1 MLNVETKKG
10 NNRFTVKEKIFLT
23 LGLLF
28 LYRIGNNI
36 PLGNI
41 DQEALQNEFLKLQSN
56 NSIVQALSM
65 YTSGGTSGITAFS
78 LGIIPYINAS
88 IILDLLT
95 ALIPSLEKLQSEEGE
110 SGRKTLL
117 FYKKIVTIILS
128 IVQSIFILSYLKPYI
143 YNNEIFELFLIVL
156 QTVTGS
162 LIITWLTLII
172 DKKGIGN
179 GTSII
184 VLANIVGSL
193 FPKLSNL
200 VANISPGYIFD
211 IGLLLLIILLIYFSQ
226 TFRGILP
233 VVSARQLTY
242 LETMDLQDLEQ
253 YLLVT
258 QNGLLIKLNQ
268 AGIFPIIIASN
279 LLPFLSYFTS
289 NFIDPN
295 KGIGKMIYYFLI
307 IIFNYFY
314 TTIFWD
320 PEKIS
325 EKLRKS
331 SVSILN
337 VRPGIE
343 TVEYLQQKVQ
353 EYSIG
358 GGIIL
363 CFIVLFYDIAKQL
376 TGSILL
382 NQFNISSLI
391 IAIGVSIEIQ
401 KNIRGLSAANI
412 NT

>member
-1 MLNVETKKG
+1 MLNVNTKKE
-10 NNRFTVKEKIFLT
+10 NNRFTVKDKILLT

-41 DQEALQNEFLKLQSN
+41 DQEALQNEFLKLQAN
-56 NSIVQALSM
+56 NSIIQVLSM

-88 IILDLLT
+88 IILDLIT
-95 ALIPSLEKLQSEEGE
+95 ALIPALEKLQSEEGE
-110 SGRKTLL
+110 SGRKRLL

-128 IVQSIFILSYLKPYI
+128 IVQSIFILNYLKPYI
-143 YNNEIFELFLIVL
+143 YNTEFFELFLIVL

-162 LIITWLTLII
+162 LMITWMTLII
-172 DKKGIGN
+172 DKRGIGN

-184 VLANIVGSL
+184 VLANIVGSF
-193 FPKLSNL
+193 FPKLSLFVTNL
-200 VANISPGYIFD
+200 SSFYFFD
-211 IGLLLLIILLIYFSQ
+211 IALLFLIILLIYFSQ

-279 LLPFLSYFTS
+279 LLPFFAYFTS
-289 NFIDPN
+289 NIIDPN
-295 KGIGKMIYYFLI
+295 KGIGRILYYFLI

-343 TVEYLQQKVQ
+343 TVDYLQQKVQ

-363 CFIVLFYDIAKQL
+363 CFIVLFYDIARQL
-376 TGSILL
+376 TGSLLL
-382 NQFNISSLI
+382 NQLNISSLI

-401 KNIRGLSAANI
+401 KNIRGLSAATI
-412 NT
+412 K